1 MLDKV
6 ATKTLPPSSHPHPP
20 NLSGSPD
27 FSKPLSSFFLMLLSP
42 RLQGSVCMREK
53 VYTHTHTHTHTHTYT
68 YTHTQLRKHSVAPGR
83 AASD

>member
-6 ATKTLPPSSHPHPP
+6 ATQILAPSSHPHPP

-27 FSKPLSSFFLMLLSP
+27 YSKPLSSFFLMLLSP
-42 RLQGSVCMREK
+42 RLQGSVCMKEK
-53 VYTHTHTHTHTHTYT
+53 STHTHTHTHTHTQT
-68 YTHTQLRKHSVAPGR
+68 RTHTQLRKHSVAPGR